1 MPGENCAIPDCSI
14 SRKDKRTIFK
24 VPLLNN
30 DANKKKKYWQCD
42 ESQHK
47 RIQSH
52 KLFICK
58 RHFTVDQIYV
68 YSSCKLLKEGALPTL
83 NLSRPSAN
91 ANTTNNQ
98 SKRPIEKCEEY
109 ALLQ

>member
-1 MPGENCAIPDCSI
+1 MMQT
-14 SRKDKRTIFK
+14 R
-24 VPLLNN
+24 
-30 DANKKKKYWQCD
+30 KKKYWQCD

-47 RIQSH
+47 LIQSH
-52 KLFICK
+52 KLFICE

-68 YSSCKLLKEGALPTL
+68 YSSCKSLKEGALPTL

-91 ANTTNNQ
+91 DNTTNNP